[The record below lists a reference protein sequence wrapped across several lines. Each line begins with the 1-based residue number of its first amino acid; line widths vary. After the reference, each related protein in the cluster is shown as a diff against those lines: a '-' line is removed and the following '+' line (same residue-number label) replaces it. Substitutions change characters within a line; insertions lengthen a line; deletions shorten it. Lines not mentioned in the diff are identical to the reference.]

1 MPPLVAHN
9 DKSQTQI
16 RIDTRNMLQPL
27 KKGKQSPAEAAKIA
41 AREKVSEKLLNEC
54 ATGSLVTQKELTLLI
69 KMGADIEWKGSE
81 DFTCLLEAAWRGH
94 LRTVRLLLSA
104 GANKEFSDA
113 SNGATPL
120 FAAAKMGHI
129 AVVKALLAAGA
140 N

>member
-1 MPPLVAHN
+1 
-9 DKSQTQI
+9 
-16 RIDTRNMLQPL
+16 
-27 KKGKQSPAEAAKIA
+27 
-41 AREKVSEKLLNEC
+41 VSEKLWNKC
-54 ATGSLVTQKELTLLI
+54 YNGSLVTQEELTQLN
-69 KMGADIEWKGSE
+69 KAGADIEWKGPQDATSL
-81 DFTCLLEAAWRGH
+81 FAAAFQGYV
-94 LRTVRLLLSA
+94 RTVRLLLSA